1 MYKVNKKIIKKLTP
15 IEVFDL
21 SVLQGKNKILDR
33 ISCKIKDKSIT
44 AVIGPNGA
52 GKTFFLH
59 TINGLT
65 NIKNGKIF
73 FNQIGNNQE
82 IRKKQALVFQ
92 TPILLRRNVRAN
104 LDFVSSVH
112 TKDVSVFI
120 KNILKR
126 VGLDGYDEK
135 PARLLSGGEK
145 QRPVSYTHLT
155 LPTNREV

>member
-65 NIKNGKIF
+65 DIKNGKIL

-104 LDFVSSVH
+104 MDFVSSVH
-112 TKDVSVFI
+112 TKDVSKFI
-120 KNILKR
+120 ENILKSE
-126 VGLDGYDEK
+126 DEIYPNDMDEK
-135 PARLLSGGEK
+135 WKVDFYSSTNWYSLLRSI
-145 QRPVSYTHLT
+145 VFF
-155 LPTNREV
+155 